1 MATIKDIAKRAGV
14 SVATVSYVINN
25 TRWVHEDKRRR
36 VLEAIRELNYVPN
49 AVARGL
55 RVQKSNAISL
65 IVSDI
70 TNPFYPDLARACQE
84 VAQARGYT
92 VNIVNTDDEPDKMSE
107 ALKQLRG
114 GKVDGAVVTSALP
127 DNREEI
133 AQLLKEGYPLVLASR
148 KLEDL
153 EADSIVADN
162 KRGAMMAV
170 NYLIGLGH
178 RKIAFVNG
186 VESSW
191 INETRTEGYLQAM
204 REAGLE
210 VHPEWLTSG
219 KARYEASYQTARMLL
234 SLPEE
239 KRPTAILNLTDLGAF
254 GVLDAAKDMGVAV
267 PEELAVIGF
276 DDLFI
281 SGLRNIQLTT
291 IRVPRHEMGRLAT
304 EMLFQRM
311 ENKAAQPRSV
321 VMPVEL
327 VIRKTC
333 GGSSRR

>member
-36 VLEAIRELNYVPN
+36 VMEAIRELNYVPN

-55 RVQKSNAISL
+55 RVQRSNAISL

-70 TNPFYPDLARACQE
+70 TNPFYPDIARACQE
-84 VAQARGYT
+84 AAQARGYT
-92 VNIVNTDDEPDKMSE
+92 VNIVNTDDSPDKMSE

-114 GKVDGAVVTSALP
+114 GKADGAVITSALP

-133 AQLLKEGYPLVLASR
+133 GQLIREGYPLVLASR

-153 EADSIVADN
+153 GVDSIVADN
-162 KRGAMMAV
+162 RRGAMMAV
-170 NYLIGLGH
+170 SHLVGLGH

-186 VESSW
+186 VEGSW
-191 INETRTEGYLQAM
+191 INKTRTEGYLQAM
-204 REAGLE
+204 KEAGLP

-219 KARYEASYQTARMLL
+219 QARYEASYRAARMLL
-234 SLPEE
+234 SLPED
-239 KRPTAILNLTDLGAF
+239 KRPTAIMNLTDLGAY
-254 GVLDAAKDMGVAV
+254 GVLDAATDMGVRV
-267 PEELAVIGF
+267 PDDLAVIGF

-291 IRVPRHEMGRLAT
+291 IRIPRHEMGRLAT
-304 EMLFQRM
+304 EMLFDRM
-311 ENKAAQPRSV
+311 ANRDAEPRSV

-327 VIRKTC
+327 VVRKTC
-333 GGSSRR
+333 GGSVR